1 MVAPWQKGK
10 DEFNLLRHRN
20 ADNTKND
27 EYNCGGH
34 ALETF
39 NIYLPYE
46 TKEEGAEI
54 RYYCDIQKYAMP
66 LAHAAR
72 KIRKDFPELHIVK
85 EEAIRAKAFNGKD
98 FLVIAFRY
106 ARDDFH
112 FWKLEPENIWS
123 NKWGRSD
130 IIDFQPY
137 KAVFDVWETDYTD
150 YDSDII
156 FFVKRR
162 KRQITTVFFYYI
174 FTLYV

>member
-10 DEFNLLRHRN
+10 DEFNLLRYRN

-46 TKEEGAEI
+46 TKEEGVEI
-54 RYYCDIQKYAMP
+54 RYSCDMQKYAMP
-66 LAHAAR
+66 LAHAAK

-85 EEAIRAKAFNGKD
+85 EEAIRAKAFNGRD

-112 FWKLEPENIWS
+112 FWKLEPDNTWS

-137 KAVFDVWETDYTD
+137 KAVFDIWETDYTD

-162 KRQITTVFFYYI
+162 KR
-174 FTLYV
+174 

>member
-1 MVAPWQKGK
+1 MVAPWQVGK
-10 DEFNLLRHRN
+10 DELNILRYRN
-20 ADNTKND
+20 ANNTADD

-39 NIYLPYE
+39 NIYLPFE
-46 TKEEGAEI
+46 TEEED
-54 RYYCDIQKYAMP
+54 REMMHYCSEYKYAAP

-106 ARDDFH
+106 AWDDFH
-112 FWKLEPENIWS
+112 FWKLEPDNTWS
-123 NKWGRSD
+123 NKWGRTN

-137 KAVFDVWETDYTD
+137 KAVFDVWETDCTD

-162 KRQITTVFFYYI
+162 KRQETTAFYYI